1 MSTQPGKGKGRSGGT
16 GKGSG
21 SSSGSSG
28 SSAGAK
34 KTVPAAKPGRD
45 EATVEIT
52 PVKPAMDETT
62 PDLGSKAT
70 PADGKSSEAKPADS
84 KPKDLD
90 QTRVDATIDIE
101 ADLPKLP
108 ASSGGSGKSSASA
121 APGKPSGPAG
131 GAAKPSS
138 ASSPG
143 GPAKP
148 SGASAS
154 GGAAAS
160 GSAAAPSSTVGTG
173 NASRPGNASGPGSA
187 SKSGGAGRP
196 GSAGK
201 PGGPGEPGD
210 LPGKPAAS
218 PVIPPVQD
226 TSVDNGPAW
235 SRSPET
241 GGGRDKPFGRREVG
255 GSGSGPGPA
264 AGGASAASASPGFA
278 GTALKDRPAQ
288 TSANPSGST
297 KPSSTKAARKAQLQ
311 LARLEPWSVMKFSFV
326 MSLVCFVVLL
336 VAVVVLYMILS
347 GLGVFDSISGTID
360 ELTRDPSKADG
371 GLDAGNW
378 FSFAR
383 IFGYTVLVGALNVL
397 LITAL
402 STVGAVIYNLAA
414 DLVGGV
420 EVTLKEAE

>member
-28 SSAGAK
+28 PSAGAK
-34 KTVPAAKPGRD
+34 KAVPAAKPGRD

-52 PVKPAMDETT
+52 PVQPATDETT
-62 PDLGSKAT
+62 PDLGGASKPVDGKPT
-70 PADGKSSEAKPADS
+70 GGKPVGGKPADAKPADA

-90 QTRVDATIDIE
+90 QTRVDTKADAKPATG
-101 ADLPKLP
+101 
-108 ASSGGSGKSSASA
+108 GGSGKPGNSPAPGARGGSSSGGGPG
-121 APGKPSGPAG
+121 APGKPG
-131 GAAKPSS
+131 G
-138 ASSPG
+138 
-143 GPAKP
+143 
-148 SGASAS
+148 
-154 GGAAAS
+154 
-160 GSAAAPSSTVGTG
+160 
-173 NASRPGNASGPGSA
+173 
-187 SKSGGAGRP
+187 
-196 GSAGK
+196 
-201 PGGPGEPGD
+201 
-210 LPGKPAAS
+210 S
-218 PVIPPVQD
+218 PVIPPVKD
-226 TSVDNGPAW
+226 TPAEGGPSW
-235 SRSPET
+235 SRSPEA
-241 GGGRDKPFGRREVG
+241 GRDKPFGRREVA
-255 GSGSGPGPA
+255 GSNAGAGS
-264 AGGASAASASPGFA
+264 GFA

-288 TSANPSGST
+288 NSTGSSGSSGGT
-297 KPSSTKAARKAQLQ
+297 KPAKSARKAQLQ

-360 ELTRDPSKADG
+360 ELTRDPRQNGG

-378 FSFAR
+378 FSFSR

-402 STVGAVIYNLAA
+402 STVGSVIYNLAA

>member
-16 GKGSG
+16 GKSSG

-52 PVKPAMDETT
+52 PVQPAAEETKVDQAKPVDGKPAAA
-62 PDLGSKAT
+62 KA
-70 PADGKSSEAKPADS
+70 ADS
-84 KPKDLD
+84 KPKDPE
-90 QTRVDATIDIE
+90 QTRVDLKVDS
-101 ADLPKLP
+101 DGPK
-108 ASSGGSGKSSASA
+108 ASGTGKPGSGA
-121 APGKPSGPAG
+121 GKPS
-131 GAAKPSS
+131 
-138 ASSPG
+138 
-143 GPAKP
+143 
-148 SGASAS
+148 SGTS
-154 GGAAAS
+154 
-160 GSAAAPSSTVGTG
+160 
-173 NASRPGNASGPGSA
+173 
-187 SKSGGAGRP
+187 
-196 GSAGK
+196 K
-201 PGGPGEPGD
+201 PGESSELGS
-210 LPGKPAAS
+210 PGKPAAS
-218 PVIPPVQD
+218 PVIPPVKD
-226 TSVDNGPAW
+226 TPADSSW
-235 SRSPET
+235 GRTPEPA
-241 GGGRDKPFGRREVG
+241 GGRDKPFGRREVA
-255 GSGSGPGPA
+255 GSGPAPSSPVPGGPA
-264 AGGASAASASPGFA
+264 PAGSGFA

-288 TSANPSGST
+288 TSATPSGGT
-297 KPSSTKAARKAQLQ
+297 KVANAKAARKAQLQ

-360 ELTRDPSKADG
+360 ELTRDPSKNG
-371 GLDAGNW
+371 GLDAGDW
-378 FSFAR
+378 FSFSR

-402 STVGAVIYNLAA
+402 STVGSVIYNLAA